1 MDTKNT
7 PTANYASG
15 DDRDTIEA
23 NRVYREALAKLTE
36 SLDTR
41 KNRFFD
47 PVMLAAAQGFAAP
60 TQTGGFG
67 ESFGNAAK
75 NIGAA
80 QELESKKDQEIA
92 QQRVNVAG
100 QGVELQRR
108 RARDADIAKF
118 LTGDQPASPVVGPL
132 PSPVAGPKAAPNAS
146 TGPLPTKISTTNEP
160 PAPPVAAMAAP
171 VKPPRVVSSGALP
184 AAAPPTVVA
193 QAPQGGLPDSK
204 NRGNNR
210 GIQISPPIEGSIA
223 TLREYVQLN
232 RNSGKSLFDLKQEW
246 QEIQRKN
253 LEVKDSFVYDKAS
266 GVMNPTKALPVEI
279 QIYGPGY
286 NSNTYKVSESN
297 ALRLSQLLEEK
308 KYDEYTAFAD
318 LITGKNFGQSA
329 VSKPAT
335 GGSAPVTGGSVE
347 ERAIDLERKKKLA
360 EAETA
365 AEIESRK
372 DFTQR
377 SKDASESLA
386 IANVMRSFTKDPN
399 FKKMTGILSD
409 QKVSSG
415 LALLVRDGIGS
426 KNFSVG
432 IPAIEDVMR
441 NAGLSTQDQA
451 TYRTFLMYSVQM
463 QLNAER
469 YMKGATTERERLLLG
484 NANISPQDT
493 AETVRRKADLL
504 TTKAQFDRK
513 AARAFNAVKKN
524 MTAEE
529 FLESDEYMNL
539 YDKYYEDISS
549 IATGIMS
556 YQNAAS
562 PAPAPAAPA
571 VAPVAPPAAPP
582 AAAPVVPAAVRPAA
596 PNPAKASSAGQP
608 SVGFIRGPDGVIRRK
623 KAGE

>member
-1 MDTKNT
+1 M
-7 PTANYASG
+7 
-15 DDRDTIEA
+15 
-23 NRVYREALAKLTE
+23 
-36 SLDTR
+36 
-41 KNRFFD
+41 
-47 PVMLAAAQGFAAP
+47 
-60 TQTGGFG
+60 
-67 ESFGNAAK
+67 
-75 NIGAA
+75 
-80 QELESKKDQEIA
+80 
-92 QQRVNVAG
+92 
-100 QGVELQRR
+100 QRR

-132 PSPVAGPKAAPNAS
+132 PAPVAGPKAAPNAS

-160 PAPPVAAMAAP
+160 PAPPVAAIAAP
-171 VKPPRVVSSGALP
+171 VNPPSVVSSGALP

-266 GVMNPTKALPVEI
+266 GVMNPTKALPVKI

-286 NSNTYKVSESN
+286 NSNTYEVSESN

-399 FKKMTGILSD
+399 FKKMTGILSN

-426 KNFSVG
+426 KNFSIG

-493 AETVRRKADLL
+493 ADTVSRKADLL

-529 FLESDEYMNL
+529 FLESDEYMSL
-539 YDKYYEDISS
+539 YDKYYADISS

-556 YQNAAS
+556 YQNAA
-562 PAPAPAAPA
+562 PPAPAA
-571 VAPVAPPAAPP
+571 APSAPPAAPA
-582 AAAPVVPAAVRPAA
+582 AAAPVVPASVPAVVRPAA
-596 PNPAKASSAGQP
+596 PSPKNPPVNGSLKAAQDR
-608 SVGFIRGPDGVIRRK
+608 VRDELK
-623 KAGE
+623 KK

>member
-1 MDTKNT
+1 
-7 PTANYASG
+7 
-15 DDRDTIEA
+15 
-23 NRVYREALAKLTE
+23 
-36 SLDTR
+36 
-41 KNRFFD
+41 
-47 PVMLAAAQGFAAP
+47 
-60 TQTGGFG
+60 
-67 ESFGNAAK
+67 
-75 NIGAA
+75 
-80 QELESKKDQEIA
+80 
-92 QQRVNVAG
+92 
-100 QGVELQRR
+100 
-108 RARDADIAKF
+108 
-118 LTGDQPASPVVGPL
+118 
-132 PSPVAGPKAAPNAS
+132 
-146 TGPLPTKISTTNEP
+146 
-160 PAPPVAAMAAP
+160 
-171 VKPPRVVSSGALP
+171 
-184 AAAPPTVVA
+184 
-193 QAPQGGLPDSK
+193 
-204 NRGNNR
+204 
-210 GIQISPPIEGSIA
+210 
-223 TLREYVQLN
+223 
-232 RNSGKSLFDLKQEW
+232 
-246 QEIQRKN
+246 
-253 LEVKDSFVYDKAS
+253 
-266 GVMNPTKALPVEI
+266 MNPTKALPVKI

-286 NSNTYKVSESN
+286 NSNTYEVSESN

-399 FKKMTGILSD
+399 FKKMTGILSN

-426 KNFSVG
+426 KNFSIG

-493 AETVRRKADLL
+493 ADTVSRKADLL

-529 FLESDEYMNL
+529 FLESDEYMSL
-539 YDKYYEDISS
+539 YDKYYADISS

-556 YQNAAS
+556 YQNAA
-562 PAPAPAAPA
+562 PPAPAA
-571 VAPVAPPAAPP
+571 APSAPPAAPA
-582 AAAPVVPAAVRPAA
+582 AAAPVVPASVPAVVRPAA
-596 PNPAKASSAGQP
+596 PSPKNPPVNGSLKAAQDR
-608 SVGFIRGPDGVIRRK
+608 VRDELK
-623 KAGE
+623 KK

>member
-1 MDTKNT
+1 MTPQNT

-171 VKPPRVVSSGALP
+171 VKPPSVVPSGALP

-426 KNFSVG
+426 KNFSIG

-529 FLESDEYMNL
+529 FLESDEYMSL
-539 YDKYYEDISS
+539 YDKYYADISS

-556 YQNAAS
+556 YPNAAP
-562 PAPAPAAPA
+562 PAT
-571 VAPVAPPAAPP
+571 APVAPPAAP
-582 AAAPVVPAAVRPAA
+582 AAVPSAVRPAA
-596 PNPAKASSAGQP
+596 PNPAKASSANQP